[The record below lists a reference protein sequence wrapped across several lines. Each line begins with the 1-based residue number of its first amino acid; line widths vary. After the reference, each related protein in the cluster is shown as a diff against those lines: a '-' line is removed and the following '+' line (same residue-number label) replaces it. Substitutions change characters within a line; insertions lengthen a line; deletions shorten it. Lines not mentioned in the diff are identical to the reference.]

1 MKNKWLSVIVLLV
14 LTLAAAGCGSNNNAA
29 SSSSSSAAPSTSAAT
44 GTDASTG
51 SASPEAS
58 EAAKPSYEG
67 VTVRIGYQ
75 GKGGL
80 FGKIQEAKWFEE
92 AFSEYGAKVEFS
104 EFQSGPPMVEAMA
117 SDHLDFAGMGNLPPI
132 AAQAAGI
139 DFKIIAQT
147 LSGKNN
153 VALIVPKDSAI
164 QSVADLKGKKVAVTK
179 GSNAFNFLYQLLEKE
194 GLKESELQVIQLQPD
209 ETQAAFDAGKV
220 DAWSAWDPSI
230 TLNTATGKAR
240 VIVDGES
247 AGILSPSFQLV
258 RGEFASKYPG
268 LVTAYLEVIEKA
280 LHWQSDN
287 EDEAFKRYA
296 DENKIPVELMKGFL
310 ERSTYINTPV
320 SADTIAQQQA
330 TADFQYKLGTIRK
343 QVDVSQVFDNSFI
356 EEALKA
362 YAAANPAS

>member
-1 MKNKWLSVIVLLV
+1 MRMKALTFLAVITFLLAVTGCGNSNKSASS
-14 LTLAAAGCGSNNNAA
+14 TAAAADQNQAA
-29 SSSSSSAAPSTSAAT
+29 S
-44 GTDASTG
+44 
-51 SASPEAS
+51 AS
-58 EAAKPSYEG
+58 EDSKAQTGDSSKPSYEG

-92 AFSEYGAKVEFS
+92 AFGEYGAKVEFS

-117 SDHLDFAGMGNLPPI
+117 SSHLDFAGMGNLPPI

-139 DFKIIAQT
+139 DFKIVAQT

-153 VALIVPKDSAI
+153 VALLVSKDSPI
-164 QSVADLKGKKVAVTK
+164 KTVADLKGKKVAVTK

-194 GLKESELQVIQLQPD
+194 GIKESDLQIIQLQPD
-209 ETQAAFDAGKV
+209 ETQAAFEAGKV
-220 DAWSAWDPSI
+220 DAWSVWDPSI

-240 VIVDGES
+240 IIADGES

-258 RGEFASKYPG
+258 RTEFADKYPE
-268 LVTAYLEVIEKA
+268 LVVAYLKVIQKA
-280 LHWQSDN
+280 LDWQTAN
-287 EDEAFKRYA
+287 NDEALQRYA
-296 DENKIPVELMKGFL
+296 DENKIPVEMMKGFQ

-320 SADTIAQQQA
+320 SPETIAQQQA

-343 QVDVSQVFDNSFI
+343 QVDVSKVFDNSFI
-356 EEALKA
+356 EQALKE
-362 YAAANPAS
+362 YAEENKS